1 MYGQW
6 NANVLHY
13 CWFTICQHLESLN
26 DKLIEDGITQQT
38 YEDNSA
44 NGGGVIGGWRA
55 DGDWLTVRPNCNN
68 QFYLLQLDASLIP
81 DARRTLSVKA
91 YFRPRRLTL

>member
-1 MYGQW
+1 MPCDPVHGGLRVFS
-6 NANVLHY
+6 NRGSGLP
-13 CWFTICQHLESLN
+13 LN

-44 NGGGVIGGWRA
+44 NGGGVMGGWRA
-55 DGDWLTVRPNCNN
+55 DGDWLTIRPNCNN
-68 QFYLLQLDASLIP
+68 QFYLIQLDASSIP

-91 YFRPRRLTL
+91 YFRPRRSTL